1 MLVEQ
6 KKSLMKLAL
15 ICLTLTLG
23 SAALADPV
31 KIEVGPGWIKG
42 HANAAPLNKV
52 LGQLAEG
59 TGYTIYLD
67 ETLQNTPV
75 TFSIKEDMEPEK
87 AIRRIVQPNSYAV
100 VFGSETDRNGSYIQ
114 QVKVFNKGQM
124 NTARYM
130 AFQGGN
136 GSVST
141 GSGNGSKKDPGTQP
155 SALCSLGTTD
165 SGTSSDSG
173 RSLQGKNLLRP
184 NLEVTRNPYGGPV
197 FRFRDPRKGPDYR
210 PSAYEMR
217 KSYVQ
222 YQQAKQMEQ
231 MQKARSLSRQARMDD
246 EQQKQGYRNQ
256 LNSTLKK
263 YVKNENSR

>member
-6 KKSLMKLAL
+6 KKFLMKFAL
-15 ICLTLTLG
+15 ICLTLTLC
-23 SAALADPV
+23 SAALADPY

-42 HANAAPLNKV
+42 HANATPLSKV
-52 LGQLAEG
+52 LGQLAED

-100 VFGSETDRNGSYIQ
+100 VFGSEADRNGSYILE
-114 QVKVFNKGQM
+114 VKVFSEGRM

-136 GSVST
+136 GSIST
-141 GSGNGSKKDPGTQP
+141 GSGNGSKKNSGSQP

-165 SGTSSDSG
+165 SGYSSDSG
-173 RSLQGKNLLRP
+173 RSLQGKNMLRP

-197 FRFRDPRKGPDYR
+197 IRFRDPRKGPNYR

-222 YQQAKQMEQ
+222 YQQAKQLEQ
-231 MQKARSLSRQARMDD
+231 MRKARSLSQQAHMDD
-246 EQQKQGYRNQ
+246 EQQKQSYRNQ
-256 LNSTLKK
+256 LNGTLKQ
-263 YVKNENSR
+263 YVKNENSK